1 MVFLAST
8 AGKSTNIEETCV
20 GIWYMSV
27 ENKLDSNVLSVTEN
41 SINSLI
47 LKDILK
53 ISILCYPN
61 SVKVLQFIEQEQ
73 YLDTKE
79 AQ

>member
-1 MVFLAST
+1 
-8 AGKSTNIEETCV
+8 
-20 GIWYMSV
+20 MSV
-27 ENKLDSNVLSVTEN
+27 ENRLDSNVLSVTEN

-53 ISILCYPN
+53 ISILCFQN
-61 SVKVLQFIEQEQ
+61 SVKVSQFIEQEQ

-79 AQ
+79 AQITKRNLNQRNMNIDQNYIAKL